1 MNVLDVPIGIRIL
14 QKITCLCAGGRI
26 IFSRDFWYRLLIL
39 VLTFLSYTAY
49 HLSRKPISV
58 VKNVL
63 NRNCSLIPV
72 PSDVNTTDPTWCD
85 WAPFDGDN
93 AQTLLG
99 ALDSSFLFAY
109 AIGMFISGVVAERND
124 LRYFLASGMLL
135 SGIFTYMFG
144 LGYTLGIHNL
154 YYYLIVQ
161 ALAGFSQSTGWP
173 GVVTAIG
180 HWFGK
185 GKRGLIFGIW
195 NSHTSIGNIL
205 GTLIAAYYIEI
216 NWGLAFM
223 YPGLIIAAIGILVFL
238 FLVPDPRGVGCTPPD
253 HHGTED
259 THTIYSP
266 AERSRLEKQ
275 HYGGRRGSRR
285 SDGDNEKEALLSAD
299 SSDNAESSI
308 ASSAHLIGHLP
319 ADVSLETTVSGTS
332 NGSLRS
338 AHHTYRRQKAIGFLQ
353 AIRIPGVIEFSF
365 CLFFAKLI
373 SYTFLY
379 WLPRYIKAS
388 TSFTASESANLS
400 TLFDVG
406 GILGGIL
413 AGVMTDHTG
422 MSAVTCAVML
432 LIAIPMLFLYQLY
445 GAVNLATSM
454 ILLVVVGLF
463 VNGPY
468 ALITTAVSTE
478 LGTHKCLKGSARAVA
493 TVTAIIDGTGSV
505 GAAVGP
511 FLAGPI
517 SELGWEWV
525 FYMLMASDVLA
536 LLFLSRV
543 VKHDIER
550 WFSTRQSRRTRRSQ
564 V

>member
-259 THTIYSP
+259 THT
-266 AERSRLEKQ
+266 
-275 HYGGRRGSRR
+275 
-285 SDGDNEKEALLSAD
+285 D